1 MRDAFEE
8 AGRNFRVAGPEIL
21 AQATPHLW
29 AYYRS
34 FAEEFS
40 LEERADYGIPTLPAS
55 ADIWEEVTMTRPPG
69 LSVGRSPLSPGRAYL
84 SFEGEVSWEPEHGLQ
99 LVIEE
104 GRRVCKVGPYDGHVT
119 NAHAYGDASLLGVV
133 FK

>member
-8 AGRNFRVAGPEIL
+8 TGRNFRVAGPEIL

-55 ADIWEEVTMTRPPG
+55 ADIWEEVTMTHPRAFPLAALPCHRDVRT
-69 LSVGRSPLSPGRAYL
+69 SPSRARSPGNPSTA
-84 SFEGEVSWEPEHGLQ
+84 SSW
-99 LVIEE
+99 
-104 GRRVCKVGPYDGHVT
+104 
-119 NAHAYGDASLLGVV
+119 
-133 FK
+133 